1 MRTTRVLLVDDQPL
15 FRGAVAALLAR
26 QPGIEVVGEAENG
39 LQAVERANELKPDLV
54 IMDVE
59 MPVLDGVEAVRLI
72 REQVLD
78 VKVIMLTVSETD
90 DHVVRAMM
98 HGAHGYLLKNLRPDQ
113 LFDMIVSV
121 MRGETP
127 ISPAVA
133 GRLLQHLKETGG
145 SAKGAV
151 VPEEPGQKLT
161 RRELEILRLVAGGR
175 SYKEIGKELSITEGT
190 VKSHVHNALEK
201 LHMTNRIQAAAY
213 IVRQGLGLP
222 DA

>member
-98 HGAHGYLLKNLRPDQ
+98 HGAHG
-113 LFDMIVSV
+113 
-121 MRGETP
+121 
-127 ISPAVA
+127 
-133 GRLLQHLKETGG
+133 
-145 SAKGAV
+145 
-151 VPEEPGQKLT
+151 
-161 RRELEILRLVAGGR
+161 
-175 SYKEIGKELSITEGT
+175 
-190 VKSHVHNALEK
+190 
-201 LHMTNRIQAAAY
+201 
-213 IVRQGLGLP
+213 
-222 DA
+222 